1 MHAHAHA
8 PAPTPCTRRRRAAPW
23 PRARLR
29 VARIARAKLLGCHAV
44 PEKCL
49 RRPGAAWPYLAPRRS
64 AACRGHLAP
73 SHSPHEQPAR
83 CSRALPPAR
92 CSQAHTTTAEV
103 ATPPPARGDQPGSA
117 SRDAAAHV
125 LPHSSD
131 DAADD
136 VPELEAAPIAPT
148 STRPPPPACPTGGDG
163 DEGCGRVE
171 GEVEGETTQQ
181 RRGALHVHAVV
192 VWPAGSDGHPRLAP

>member
-1 MHAHAHA
+1 M
-8 PAPTPCTRRRRAAPW
+8 
-23 PRARLR
+23 
-29 VARIARAKLLGCHAV
+29 
-44 PEKCL
+44 
-49 RRPGAAWPYLAPRRS
+49 
-64 AACRGHLAP
+64 
-73 SHSPHEQPAR
+73 
-83 CSRALPPAR
+83 
-92 CSQAHTTTAEV
+92 
-103 ATPPPARGDQPGSA
+103 
-117 SRDAAAHV
+117 

-131 DAADD
+131 DAANRFAKDLHMLFFCANTTQRLAVNRAVSAHVRSDSESFDKFAELVSDAGFLKMLEEARDD